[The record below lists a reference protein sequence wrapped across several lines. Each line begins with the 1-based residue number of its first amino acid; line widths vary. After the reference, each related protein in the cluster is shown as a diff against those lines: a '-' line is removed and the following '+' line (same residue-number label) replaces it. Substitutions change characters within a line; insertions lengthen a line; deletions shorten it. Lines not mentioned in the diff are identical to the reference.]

1 MSINSNQKFE
11 KTSFLSQ
18 SNSSFIEQMYLKYIN
33 KDSSLPL
40 DWKKYFDELKEETSI
55 AIKELEGPSWKPK
68 KTEKIAKNAKNA
80 T

>member
-68 KTEKIAKNAKNA
+68 KTEKIKRRR
-80 T
+80 